1 MLIIS
6 ARNTLLRVIFLSL
19 FTESTITTIN
29 DNHTL
34 CIISYILILAFSIIC
49 MKNSFSLLS
58 SPDTSKKEHVLLF
71 SSLIIFFSLEVV
83 LTGLE

>member
-1 MLIIS
+1 MLNIS
-6 ARNTLLRVIFLSL
+6 ARNTLLRVIFLNL

-34 CIISYILILAFSIIC
+34 CSINYILILVFNIIC
-49 MKNSFSLLS
+49 MKSSFFLLSLL
-58 SPDTSKKEHVLLF
+58 DTSKKEHVLLF
-71 SSLIIFFSLEVV
+71 SSLIIFFTLEVA